1 MDMESIARVVVP
13 ILCLA
18 VGGLVGW
25 VWALWRDHHEHK
37 LHVATNFVQ
46 NKALN
51 QVRREI
57 RFLQGVTLQIARS
70 LRIQV
75 GDPPGDSDD

>member
-1 MDMESIARVVVP
+1 MEWARVIVP

-37 LHVATNFVQ
+37 LHVATHFVQ

-57 RFLQGVTLQIARS
+57 RFLQGVTLKIAS
-70 LRIQV
+70 ALRIHV
-75 GDPPGDSDD
+75 GEPPEEGDE